1 MKKSKIYEKLERISN
16 QIVNNDGAL
25 IAICK
30 DADMDYTQILFNVHN
45 HAEIHDLFLML
56 FGKFPELRST
66 ALHAISMCMDVD
78 DYGDLGDDDDDDDD
92 GDDDEP
98 VDCSPVILDAC
109 MN

>member
-1 MKKSKIYEKLERISN
+1 MERIRN
-16 QIVNNDGAL
+16 QINENDGAL
-25 IAICK
+25 LAICR
-30 DADMDYTQILFNVHN
+30 DASVDYSRVLLSVHN

-66 ALHAISMCMDVD
+66 ALHAISMAMDVD
-78 DYGDLGDDDDDDDD
+78 DYGDFGDDDDDDD

-98 VDCSPVILDAC
+98 VNDNPIVLEAC

>member
-1 MKKSKIYEKLERISN
+1 MKKSKIYEKMESISN
-16 QIVNNDGAL
+16 QIIKNDGAL

-30 DADMDYTQILFNVHN
+30 DAKMDDTQILFNVHN
-45 HAEIHDLFLML
+45 HGEIHDLFLML

-78 DYGDLGDDDDDDDD
+78 DYGDFDDDDDSDD
-92 GDDDEP
+92 GDDDP
-98 VDCSPVILDAC
+98 VDGTPVLFEAC